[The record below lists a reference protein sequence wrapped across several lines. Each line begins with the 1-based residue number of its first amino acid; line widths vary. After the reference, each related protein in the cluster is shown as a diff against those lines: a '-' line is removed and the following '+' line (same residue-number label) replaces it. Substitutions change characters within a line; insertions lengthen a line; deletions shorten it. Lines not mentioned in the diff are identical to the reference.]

1 MNKEERSGSLTV
13 VGLGPGRAGLIT
25 RETWSLLQGAEH
37 VVLRTKIHPT
47 VAALDDAG
55 ISYETYDNRYE
66 HAADFET
73 LYASIVRDL
82 LSRAKQGESIVYAVP
97 GSPLVAERTV
107 VLLREHAAEYP
118 SVRLRILPGM
128 SFVEVLYTRL
138 GFDPVDGMMLLD
150 AMDAMQL
157 ERASRQNLIIT
168 QVWNPGIASDLK
180 LALMDLYGDEYP
192 VTYVHNLALSDES
205 IRELPLYELDRQQDI
220 DHLTTLFLR
229 RQLEGEKL
237 A

>member
-1 MNKEERSGSLTV
+1 MKKEETSGTLTV

-25 RETWSLLQGAEH
+25 RETWQLLQNAEH

-47 VAALDDAG
+47 VAALDAAG
-55 ISYETYDNRYE
+55 ISYETCDNRYE
-66 HAADFET
+66 HAEDFEA
-73 LYASIVRDL
+73 LYTSIARDL
-82 LSRAKQGESIVYAVP
+82 LMRAEHGEHIVYAVP

-107 VLLREHAAEYP
+107 VLLREHAAEHP
-118 SVRLRILPGM
+118 SVDLRILPGM

-138 GFDPVDGMMLLD
+138 GFDPVDGMTLLD
-150 AMDAMQL
+150 AMDAMQM
-157 ERASRQNLIIT
+157 EHASRQNLIIT
-168 QVWNPGIASDLK
+168 QVWNAGIASDLK

-192 VTYVHNLALSDES
+192 VTYVHNLALPDES
-205 IRELPLYELDRQQDI
+205 IRELPLYELDRQHDI

-229 RQLEGEKL
+229 RKEEGEEE